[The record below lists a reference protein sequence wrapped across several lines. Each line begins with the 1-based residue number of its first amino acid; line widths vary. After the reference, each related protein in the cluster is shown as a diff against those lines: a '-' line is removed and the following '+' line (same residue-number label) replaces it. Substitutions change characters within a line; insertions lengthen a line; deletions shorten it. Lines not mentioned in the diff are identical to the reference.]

1 MNQVDRLLKI
11 LIESEG
17 SDLHLIAGDPP
28 RVRKSGDLRA
38 LNEPPLHSEKIHE
51 FLYEI
56 MDETARLHFE
66 KDDGADFAYSIE
78 NLARFRVNAF
88 RHLHGVCM
96 VFRAIP
102 NKAMSLEELGLPSI
116 ISSLS
121 MDKQGLILVTGK
133 TGSGKSTTLAA
144 IVDAINRKKKGHII
158 TIEDPIEFTH
168 KRKQCLISQRQVGLH
183 TPSFASAL
191 RSALREDPD
200 AILVGEMRD
209 HETISLA
216 VTAAETGI
224 LVLGTLHTNRAS
236 DTVDRIINSYP
247 ASKQAQVRTML
258 STSLRCI
265 ISQQL
270 ARRADGKGRIAAIEI
285 LINTSAVSNLLRE
298 GKTNQLDDVMQSGAL
313 LGMQAMD
320 SALRKLLDS
329 QLITGEEAYQKALSK
344 REFEQFRES
353 TQN

>member
-28 RVRKSGDLRA
+28 RVRKNGDLRA
-38 LNEPPLHSEKIHE
+38 LNEPPLPSDKIHE

-56 MDETARLHFE
+56 MDETARLNFE
-66 KDDGADFAYSIE
+66 KNDGADFAYSIE

-116 ISSLS
+116 ISSIS

-168 KRKQCLISQRQVGLH
+168 QRKKCLISQRQVGLH
-183 TPSFASAL
+183 TSSFASAL

-200 AILVGEMRD
+200 AILIGEMRD

-285 LINTSAVSNLLRE
+285 LINTPAVSNLLRE

-313 LGMQAMD
+313 LGMQSMD

-353 TQN
+353 SQN